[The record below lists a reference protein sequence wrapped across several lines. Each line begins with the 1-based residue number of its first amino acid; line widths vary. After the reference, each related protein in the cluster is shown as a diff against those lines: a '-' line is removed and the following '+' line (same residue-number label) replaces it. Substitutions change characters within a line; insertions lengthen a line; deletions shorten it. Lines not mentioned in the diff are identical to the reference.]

1 MATTSGKKKNGR
13 SSGTGRSNSNQSASR
28 GPARAQRNG
37 ASSRYIV
44 GAILGIVGLLSVI
57 TYFHTSAIVIN
68 WLRRIIGGLFGW
80 GYYLVPPALL
90 MSAYLLQIY
99 HKGPIG
105 GRLTCTLLVPLFFG
119 ALTEMLFSSV
129 DLSTVG
135 GFSAIVSLLYS
146 EGQQLI
152 FGGVLSG
159 LLSYFMV
166 ITISVYAGAPI
177 LILAFLYCLLMT
189 VNVTP
194 SKINVWLQNT
204 SEKTE
209 ARAQERKIRKA
220 EIVAEREKQTT
231 LCLLLRQ

>member
-159 LLSYFMV
+159 LC
-166 ITISVYAGAPI
+166 
-177 LILAFLYCLLMT
+177 LIYGNYHQRLCRSSDPDPCLPVL
-189 VNVTP
+189 P
-194 SKINVWLQNT
+194 
-204 SEKTE
+204 
-209 ARAQERKIRKA
+209 ADDR
-220 EIVAEREKQTT
+220 
-231 LCLLLRQ
+231 